1 MGTTCANRL
10 QFAPGREHDAPLPLG
25 RGFLILAILLLP
37 LLLGAWRDVSG
48 NTINPKYVERI
59 KDGQTTKQE
68 ILLLFGDPQDIQHPP
83 EGAIFTYKSF
93 KDAPQLP
100 YKPDER
106 QISPQSDQMY
116 LLDDKKQIKKP
127 TIKTQGKILRSTLVV
142 RFKADGQT
150 VQSHEYHEVKGSGE

>member
-1 MGTTCANRL
+1 MTVETKCGKTAARRESIL
-10 QFAPGREHDAPLPLG
+10 PGRG
-25 RGFLILAILLLP
+25 RGVMILAILLLP

-68 ILLLFGDPQDIQHPP
+68 ILVLFGDPQELKRTP
-83 EGAIFTYKSF
+83 EGVIFKYKSF

-100 YKPDER
+100 YKHEER
-106 QISPQSDQMY
+106 KIAAQSDQIY
-116 LLDDKKQIKKP
+116 LVDENKQIKKAV
-127 TIKTQGKILRSTLVV
+127 TKTEGKILRSTLEV

-150 VQSHEYHEVKGSGE
+150 VLSHDYEEVTGSGE

>member
-1 MGTTCANRL
+1 M
-10 QFAPGREHDAPLPLG
+10 
-25 RGFLILAILLLP
+25 ILAILLLP

-68 ILLLFGDPQDIQHPP
+68 ILVLFGDPQELKRTP
-83 EGAIFTYKSF
+83 EGVIFKYKSF

-100 YKPDER
+100 YKPEER
-106 QISPQSDQMY
+106 KIAAQSDQIY
-116 LLDDKKQIKKP
+116 LLDDNKQIKKAV
-127 TIKTQGKILRSTLVV
+127 TKTEGKIVRSTLEV

-150 VQSHEYHEVKGSGE
+150 VLSHDYEEVAGSGE